1 MGLFSPNLKE
11 NEFCWSKGLC
21 QFLNIPVIYDGAK
34 NYKQLTTHSWVNRR
48 TDGQTDRQQGYYGTL
63 CGAGVHKIK
72 FGKVQPSLRR
82 KNIHKPDPFIK
93 TMVHRSNTHYS
104 EIY

>member
-48 TDGQTDRQQGYYGTL
+48 TDGQTDRQTTGILWDPLWGRCPQNQIWKSTTL
-63 CGAGVHKIK
+63 FETEK
-72 FGKVQPSLRR
+72 
-82 KNIHKPDPFIK
+82 
-93 TMVHRSNTHYS
+93 YS
-104 EIY
+104 